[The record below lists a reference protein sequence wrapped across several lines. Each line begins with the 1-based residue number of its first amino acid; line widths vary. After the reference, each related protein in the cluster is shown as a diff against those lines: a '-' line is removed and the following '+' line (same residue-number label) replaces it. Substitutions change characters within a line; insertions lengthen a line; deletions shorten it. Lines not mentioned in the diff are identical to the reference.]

1 MRAFLETSRVM
12 SLISLANEN
21 KNKNKLHILISLLYI
36 YIYIW
41 SKLKSCLG
49 ACKVA
54 ELKIRSFFKILTGIN
69 SAVVQRS
76 LTVLIFFFI
85 SVVLRNYEVKKN
97 HLIKRKHIR

>member
-1 MRAFLETSRVM
+1 MLAFLEMSRVM

-21 KNKNKLHILISLLYI
+21 KNKNKLHILISLL

-76 LTVLIFFFI
+76 LTVLIFFSSQLSFG
-85 SVVLRNYEVKKN
+85 STK
-97 HLIKRKHIR
+97 